1 MPGGVGGDL
10 LYDGRVHVH
19 RGDPILAHD
28 CASLVLRGRGVAH
41 VSGKQK
47 GAARPRLGGAG

>member
-1 MPGGVGGDL
+1 MAGGVGGDL

-28 CASLVLRGRGVAH
+28 RAGLVLRGRGVAH

-47 GAARPRLGGAG
+47 GAAGPRLGGAG